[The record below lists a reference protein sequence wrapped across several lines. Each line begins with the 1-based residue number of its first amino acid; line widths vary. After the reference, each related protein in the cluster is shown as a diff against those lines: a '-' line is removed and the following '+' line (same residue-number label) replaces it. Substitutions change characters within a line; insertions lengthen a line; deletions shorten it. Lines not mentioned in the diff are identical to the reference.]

1 MFADRFFE
9 YLESQTF
16 LGVTLSTLIWL
27 VAIVVVA
34 IILERVT
41 TRYLRKFA
49 KRARLEPNV
58 ANRLIL
64 TFRLLVLIGAL
75 TALVRA
81 GGLPT
86 DWIVAFSAVGG
97 AAVGFASTKTIGNF
111 IAGLYLFAARP
122 FRVGDYVRVG
132 TVEGIVEEMTINYT
146 RILTIGNNIVSI
158 SNLQILD
165 RDITNYLYYAEE
177 GSTLYCYTFEITF
190 DHSVSTAKIAKIFYK
205 VFEQHMNKLPKSP
218 SYTLIRSGGFERVF
232 LVYLYV
238 KNPEDVFNLRPKI
251 TEELFDL
258 WDKEREKE
266 SKETT

>member
-1 MFADRFFE
+1 VFADRFFE

-34 IILERVT
+34 IILERVM

-86 DWIVAFSAVGG
+86 DWIVAFSAIGG

-177 GSTLYCYTFEITF
+177 GSTLYCYTFEVTF

-205 VFEQHMNKLPKSP
+205 VFEQYRNKLPKSP
-218 SYTLIRSGGFERVF
+218 SYMLIRSGGFERVF

-258 WDKEREKE
+258 WDEEREKE